1 MTELNAVLDAATKDF
16 DNSLERLF
24 KLVRIPSIST
34 DPAYAAECEKAANAI
49 VDDLHALGFKAQVRP
64 TPGRPMVCLLYTS
77 DAADD

>member
-34 DPAYAAECEKAANAI
+34 SDFRLERRSPSQR
-49 VDDLHALGFKAQVRP
+49 VAQK
-64 TPGRPMVCLLYTS
+64 
-77 DAADD
+77 